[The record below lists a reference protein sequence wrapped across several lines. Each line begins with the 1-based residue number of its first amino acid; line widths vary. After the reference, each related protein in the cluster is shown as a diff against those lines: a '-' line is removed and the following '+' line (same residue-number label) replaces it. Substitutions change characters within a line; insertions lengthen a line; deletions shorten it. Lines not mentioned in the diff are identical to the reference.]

1 MKEICFMKKLFI
13 LILVL
18 ISALALVS
26 CGSTKEIQTIDDEAV
41 ATADSNQQVVTEA
54 DGQTGEPAEVVEES
68 QQEPEIPEEPTEVT
82 EEEPAAEE
90 QLEEVEI
97 EEPVV
102 VDQQDAQEVAEVVQ
116 DTEVISTPAA
126 LSAEEIKTQ
135 FSYVYGHLLG
145 SGIVAEGIL
154 IHPAFYALGS
164 EDFMNYADLRIS
176 VEEINQASTDYQKFL
191 DGEITEEDLV
201 ANSSEDPSV
210 PGSLIEKFSYGYGYL
225 VMYNIQMQGIQL
237 DLASYV
243 SGIEDASSGVP
254 LPYSEAEIDQVFAAY
269 EEQMIADYY
278 AAMDAVA
285 DDNLAQ
291 AEAYLSENALEEG
304 VVTTESGLQYKV
316 ISTGEGAK
324 PTAEDTVK
332 LDYTLTFLDGSIG
345 DSSYDRG
352 EPSTF
357 EVANLIPGF
366 IEGLT
371 LMNVGSRY
379 QFYVHPSL
387 GYGELGNDTVAPNSL
402 LIFDVELHEIVTE

>member
-1 MKEICFMKKLFI
+1 
-13 LILVL
+13 
-18 ISALALVS
+18 
-26 CGSTKEIQTIDDEAV
+26 
-41 ATADSNQQVVTEA
+41 
-54 DGQTGEPAEVVEES
+54 
-68 QQEPEIPEEPTEVT
+68 
-82 EEEPAAEE
+82 
-90 QLEEVEI
+90 
-97 EEPVV
+97 
-102 VDQQDAQEVAEVVQ
+102 
-116 DTEVISTPAA
+116 
-126 LSAEEIKTQ
+126 
-135 FSYVYGHLLG
+135 
-145 SGIVAEGIL
+145 
-154 IHPAFYALGS
+154 
-164 EDFMNYADLRIS
+164 MNYADLRIS